1 MAELMK
7 TSVERVAFV
16 HFLFQLRDGAIK
28 YREYIYYSD
37 SRRFNHVR
45 KMAIPHD

>member
-7 TSVERVAFV
+7 TSVERVVFV

-28 YREYIYYSD
+28 YREHIYYLESHG
-37 SRRFNHVR
+37 FNHVR